1 MTLTETLQD
10 TIDRAC
16 AALPTRAQYAREVI
30 RGTQRWSGAD
40 LKGKAKKFGAA
51 YARQRSVAMRAW
63 HDAGGVIV
71 AVEHG
76 RNVSAIEAGTD
87 AQGRAVYLTVDGI
100 AVLDAGRQNAR
111 LITDAAPRVLVE
123 YMPEW
128 LVSSHRAAGNWGEYP
143 GNGALREW
151 MDAAAAHE
159 LIDADADGYARLVP
173 A

>member
-1 MTLTETLQD
+1 MIDMTMQATLQD

-63 HDAGGVIV
+63 HNAGGVIV

-76 RNVSAIEAGTD
+76 RNVSAIYAGTD
-87 AQGRAVYLTVDGI
+87 PQGRAVYVTVDGV
-100 AVLDAGRQNAR
+100 AVREPGRQNAR
-111 LITDAAPRVLVE
+111 LVAA
-123 YMPEW
+123 
-128 LVSSHRAAGNWGEYP
+128 
-143 GNGALREW
+143 
-151 MDAAAAHE
+151 
-159 LIDADADGYARLVP
+159 
-173 A
+173 